1 MAPQGLF
8 GLELETVSKYSMCKT
23 IWGTSSI
30 HCDAFS
36 YISVIFNDRA
46 LHDCGLSYTLP
57 LRDGVCCGSYDGLQ
71 GAGNRDCC
79 AVATKGVCKRNPCWP
94 GWRPA
99 AGCGQCVYAC
109 HRVLESGGAL
119 WHRQTL
125 QILKYRL
132 WHFIGVNEQ
141 WFFTLYLSI
150 CDDWNKFYRAVLC

>member
-1 MAPQGLF
+1 VQ
-8 GLELETVSKYSMCKT
+8 K

-36 YISVIFNDRA
+36 CISVIFNDRA
-46 LHDCGLSYTLP
+46 SHDCGLSYTLP
-57 LRDGVCCGSYDGLQ
+57 LQDGVCCGSYNGLQ

-125 QILKYRL
+125 PILKYRL
-132 WHFIGVNEQ
+132 WHWCHSGFLPYIYPFVMIGIS
-141 WFFTLYLSI
+141 FTVQCYASTVSSVTVSVHPSCCNNAI
-150 CDDWNKFYRAVLC
+150 R